1 MYASGGPVSWSVD
14 PLGTS
19 SVLSFSD
26 DNGNPVSSGTLQPG
40 QPFVLT
46 VSADPARL
54 VAGSGPLEITLLP
67 GSQVIQ
73 VQVPGLPLP

>member
-14 PLGTS
+14 ALGTS
-19 SVLSFSD
+19 AALMFSD

-46 VSADPARL
+46 VSADPGRL
-54 VAGSGPLEITLLP
+54 VAGGPLEITLLP
-67 GSQVIQ
+67 GSQVVQ